1 MGNLCSLHISSN
13 KNISKIQIMQAMIL
27 STHLVKLRHAFL
39 PSARYRCLVSSIFPR
54 RTTETVNP
62 IPVLEQRDISR
73 LPSIRTFHTNFFL
86 QQYDRTLYENS
97 VLDGPTKYYIDL
109 KEGNDGKYV
118 KISEKSRGKRSTI
131 MVNLEILSSFT
142 SKLMLAN
149 SGEKVDS
156 LKTEKKSYDFRK
168 KDEFRVIV
176 TESSVKP
183 FNIYISCESI
193 QLILKNLCE
202 IQD

>member
-1 MGNLCSLHISSN
+1 MLFSHLNLCSLHISSN

-54 RTTETVNP
+54 RPTETVNP

-142 SKLMLAN
+142 SKLMIRRCLWETVN
-149 SGEKVDS
+149 VHTGSPGLRGHIS
-156 LKTEKKSYDFRK
+156 RTRCLKSAWPTRDA
-168 KDEFRVIV
+168 
-176 TESSVKP
+176 
-183 FNIYISCESI
+183 
-193 QLILKNLCE
+193 
-202 IQD
+202 